1 MIIEDQNLSDCLATY
16 GDRSPR
22 DHEDSR
28 LSSRCG
34 LPQHVA
40 SNHHH
45 SLLKRSKID
54 ISETSKIF
62 KPWTRLR
69 TKATARRDR

>member
-1 MIIEDQNLSDCLATY
+1 MIIEDQNMSDCLATY
-16 GDRSPR
+16 GERSRR
-22 DHEDSR
+22 DHEGSR

-34 LPQHVA
+34 LPQTVG

-45 SLLKRSKID
+45 SFLKRLKID

-62 KPWTRLR
+62 KPWIRLR
-69 TKATARRDR
+69 ARLRPDG